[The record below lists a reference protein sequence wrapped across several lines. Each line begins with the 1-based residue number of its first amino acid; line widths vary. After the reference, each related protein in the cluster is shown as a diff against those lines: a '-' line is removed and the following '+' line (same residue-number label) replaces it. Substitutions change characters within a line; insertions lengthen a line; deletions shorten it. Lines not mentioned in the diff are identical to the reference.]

1 MGNTYVFSYLKD
13 LNLLGPLVHQTIFF
27 NKQNICTDVC
37 VFFEYRKES
46 GNGFDKSFTI
56 KCNKNKDGCRTN
68 NIEIKGTCCWEI
80 FDRSGND
87 QEFTPGQDKE
97 PNIAYISKL
106 KTKKC
111 V

>member
-1 MGNTYVFSYLKD
+1 MIIC
-13 LNLLGPLVHQTIFF
+13 NL
-27 NKQNICTDVC
+27 C
-37 VFFEYRKES
+37 VFFEFRKETDD
-46 GNGFDKSFTI
+46 GFGKSFTI
-56 KCNKNKDGCRTN
+56 KCNKSKDGCRTN

-80 FDRSGND
+80 FDRNGND

-97 PNIAYISKL
+97 PNIAYIRKL